1 MCRVCCVDASR
12 HRSPR
17 SGGHPTCGK
26 VRCGTLAYKIHLEQ
40 ASISL
45 GKDTHAGTRTNKLKS
60 EEVSTTE
67 RAGQLAQSTHTT
79 ELNTRQWPRA
89 HARPPAGPGAR
100 GDDRPIEVSS
110 ASGDPLSAPRTASCV
125 RAARA
130 LSLSLSRT
138 HAARAADR
146 SQRVLRGT
154 SCLLWKRACGLARPS
169 YSGCLTPARWR
180 GPAVRI
186 PLGATSERGAKKDT
200 VC

>member
-17 SGGHPTCGK
+17 WRTSNMWQGEVWYT
-26 VRCGTLAYKIHLEQ
+26 RIQDTSR

-60 EEVSTTE
+60 QEVSTTE
-67 RAGQLAQSTHTT
+67 RAGAGGRHNRRIRQSSI
-79 ELNTRQWPRA
+79 RA
-89 HARPPAGPGAR
+89 NARPPAGPGAR